1 MDFRKCLISCG
12 EQTLKVFFRNLFWG
26 ALCCKWESE
35 CFYHVEILT
44 CICVTAKEKL
54 GDCYLSL
61 FCFLRE
67 KIFKNSESLIYVI
80 CNLNFPVFETFLVRL
95 IKFSFLQVF
104 SMLWFMLYVSKV
116 LAFISPLCV
125 AWEAEAHRDFA
136 CSLWSL
142 FKLLCSCGLTSLLL
156 GPLKSVRGGFSCPAQ
171 PHLSTLITTEAVT
184 TVSQHLGVGSKVFL
198 TSDLGS

>member
-1 MDFRKCLISCG
+1 MFDKLWGTDIECVFEESVLRGSLLQGG
-12 EQTLKVFFRNLFWG
+12 EWMLLSWRNSHTH
-26 ALCCKWESE
+26 LCDSKM
-35 CFYHVEILT
+35 
-44 CICVTAKEKL
+44 
-54 GDCYLSL
+54 SL
-61 FCFLRE
+61 FCFLHE

-125 AWEAEAHRDFA
+125 AWEAEAHRDFT

-142 FKLLCSCGLTSLLL
+142 FKLLCSCGMTSLLL

-171 PHLSTLITTEAVT
+171 PHLSTLITIEAVT
-184 TVSQHLGVGSKVFL
+184 TISEHLGVGSKVFL
-198 TSDLGS
+198 TPDLGS